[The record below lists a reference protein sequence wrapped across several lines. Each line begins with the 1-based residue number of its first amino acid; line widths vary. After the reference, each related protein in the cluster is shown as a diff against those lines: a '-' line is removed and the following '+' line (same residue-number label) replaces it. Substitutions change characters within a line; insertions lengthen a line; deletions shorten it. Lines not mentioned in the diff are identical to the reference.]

1 MVSMEAF
8 AEGLVL
14 IGGVLVFGA
23 FGYYAI
29 SKLGDFL
36 ELELLCCEGD
46 REAAVDRLLAALDR
60 LAVPRSALTR
70 RSYLGMLQERQ
81 RENS

>member
-36 ELELLCCEGD
+36 EHNNAYMDTEYHWRKKRECRPFMMEFVQKLCGQH
-46 REAAVDRLLAALDR
+46 
-60 LAVPRSALTR
+60 
-70 RSYLGMLQERQ
+70 G
-81 RENS
+81 